1 MNRQAFRSVC
11 SRANP
16 ELGLSTSTP
25 KSFFRNFSTTQWVAE
40 ENSNPKPAPPPRP
53 STARQRGRA
62 AASQIN
68 SFAKPRPQTNSS
80 ATGAAGPG
88 ATGQGQP
95 KVLDIRSLPAGL
107 ARGRGGFLRG
117 RGGAARGRGG
127 APGATSTR
135 PTGGANRFSGANRGG
150 ASARGGRG
158 GNRGGKP
165 KRAGDDKKK
174 ARDAPSA
181 GGKRV
186 DPFDI
191 MDTAEQEFD
200 NAMRFGTTTTYTP
213 ALDAGA
219 LLEFAPA
226 VPTSASG
233 RRATVLQNLS
243 TLGASEQVGVPRGL
257 TVGDQA
263 AQLSKSGLRY
273 FADTQAKAATEGYL
287 KGQET
292 EETKTEGAVIQPV
305 EESVRNF
312 ITETAVKGKHE
323 APKYATNW
331 QGVMRSTFLRSESYT
346 QKAIDG
352 FEGKVA
358 ALVGKAETAKP
369 KAKAKKA

>member
-16 ELGLSTSTP
+16 EVGLSTPTP

-40 ENSNPKPAPPPRP
+40 ENSNPKPAPPQP
-53 STARQRGRA
+53 SAARQRGRA

-80 ATGAAGPG
+80 PPG
-88 ATGQGQP
+88 AGGPAAAGQGQP

-117 RGGAARGRGG
+117 RGAARGRGG

-135 PTGGANRFSGANRGG
+135 PQGSNRFSGTNRGG

-174 ARDAPSA
+174 ARDAPPA

-191 MDTAEQEFD
+191 MDPAEQEFD
-200 NAMRFGTTTTYTP
+200 NAMRFGTMTTYAP

-219 LLEFAPA
+219 LLDFAPA

-257 TVGDQA
+257 TVSDQA

-273 FADTQAKAATEGYL
+273 FADAQAKAATEGHL

-369 KAKAKKA
+369 KAQKAKKA